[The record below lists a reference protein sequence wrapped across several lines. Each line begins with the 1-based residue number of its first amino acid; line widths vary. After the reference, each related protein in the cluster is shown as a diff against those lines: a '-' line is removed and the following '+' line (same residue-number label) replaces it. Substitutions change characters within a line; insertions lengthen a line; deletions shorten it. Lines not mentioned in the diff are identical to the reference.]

1 MDAVWILDKRIVKL
15 ENLRHACTVILR
27 NLRKRITRF
36 YGNVLLLQ
44 RLYLMEVF
52 KMNIVEMREK
62 RANLWKGMESFL
74 DSRRDAQGCLSAEDD
89 ATYSRMEADLNSM
102 TNKREAYPNFT
113 LLSMLKSVP
122 FSRSNSARALFI
134 SDSLRNSFSASSS
147 PRCV

>member
-1 MDAVWILDKRIVKL
+1 
-15 ENLRHACTVILR
+15 
-27 NLRKRITRF
+27 
-36 YGNVLLLQ
+36 
-44 RLYLMEVF
+44 
-52 KMNIVEMREK
+52 MNIVEMREK